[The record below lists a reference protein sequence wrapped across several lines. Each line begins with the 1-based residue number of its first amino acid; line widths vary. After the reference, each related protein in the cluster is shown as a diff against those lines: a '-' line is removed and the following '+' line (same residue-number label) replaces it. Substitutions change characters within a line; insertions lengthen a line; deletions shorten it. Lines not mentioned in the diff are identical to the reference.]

1 MRILTRYLTKAFLSS
16 YLVCLF
22 FFVGLFLVIQF
33 FERIDDY
40 VDARKYVA
48 SQGANLLALVLSY
61 NLTSVP
67 IVFIQ
72 IAPFVTL
79 MGAMFA
85 ITKLSRSNELVPVV
99 TSGVSLY
106 RFLFPIFVYGAVAAV
121 VMILVQEKVVPGLA
135 WERKRI
141 DRIVAGK
148 HGEFVEQIPLLRDS
162 DGDLVS
168 FRRYDPRTQ
177 VGEDVNITLLGP
189 PPSTVTADRAVYR
202 PEGPRGPGWY
212 LENGVAQ
219 TYDADGDP
227 VQVAADYA
235 EGVDVSPFE
244 VVLSSVDKATLS
256 FTELNALFR
265 KTPDS
270 SKLRVLLHHRLT
282 FPMSNLVLLLI
293 GIPIVLNRNVR
304 SLVVG
309 IGLCAFVCGAFF
321 AADFVSQDLGSRG
334 TLHPVVAAWL
344 PTIFFGSLGICLFDT
359 IRT

>member
-1 MRILTRYLTKAFLSS
+1 VRILTRYLSRAFFSS

-22 FFVGLFLVIQF
+22 FFLGLFLVIQF

-40 VDARKYVA
+40 VDARKFVG
-48 SQGANLLALVLSY
+48 SQGANLFALVLTY
-61 NLTSVP
+61 NMTSVP

-85 ITKLSRSNELVPVV
+85 VTRLARANELIPVV

-106 RFLFPIFVYGAVAAV
+106 RFLFPIFVYGAAAAL
-121 VMILVQEKVVPGLA
+121 VMIFVQEKVVPGLA
-135 WERKRI
+135 LERQRV

-148 HGEFVEQIPLLRDS
+148 HGDFVEKIPLLRDS
-162 DGDLVS
+162 SGNLLS

-177 VGEDVNITLLGP
+177 IGEDVNVTRLGP
-189 PPSTVTADRAVYR
+189 PPSTITADRATYR
-202 PEGPRGPGWY
+202 RDGPRGPGWY
-212 LENGVAQ
+212 LENGVEQ
-219 TYDADGDP
+219 TFDGNGDP
-227 VQVAADYA
+227 VQVSADFA
-235 EGVDVSPFE
+235 DGIDISPFE
-244 VVLSSVDKATLS
+244 VMLSSVDKATLS

-282 FPMSNLVLLLI
+282 FPMSNLVLLLL
-293 GIPIVLNRNVR
+293 GLPIVLNRNVR
-304 SLVVG
+304 NLVAG
-309 IGLCAFVCGAFF
+309 IGLSIVVCGAFF
-321 AADFVSQDLGSRG
+321 AADFVMQDLGARG